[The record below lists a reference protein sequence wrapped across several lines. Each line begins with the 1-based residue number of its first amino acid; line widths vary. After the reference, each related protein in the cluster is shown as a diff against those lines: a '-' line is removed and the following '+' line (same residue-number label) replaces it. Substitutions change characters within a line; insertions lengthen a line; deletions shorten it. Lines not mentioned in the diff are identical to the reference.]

1 MSYEAPLRCQH
12 CGTVIEKKPK
22 AKTPMNCMAC
32 RDKQQSEYREK
43 AKINRQRKVRGR

>member
-12 CGTVIEKKPK
+12 CGTPIVKKPK
-22 AKTPMNCMAC
+22 AKTPKNCAAC
-32 RDKQQSEYREK
+32 REAQQSEYREK